1 MGLPLVSDSPFD
13 RRGPSVEAMFFRYE
27 EGEVPLF
34 IPVLHCF
41 TTAEVGDT
49 GTGCRDTG
57 VRTCRLAGKERRST
71 Q

>member
-27 EGEVPLF
+27 GDVPLF
-34 IPVLHCF
+34 IAVLHCF
-41 TTAEVGDT
+41 TRAEVGGT
-49 GTGCRDTG
+49 GTGCCDTG
-57 VRTCRLAGKERRST
+57 FRTCRLAGKERRRT